1 MQTTSSSAS
10 STDPPA
16 YFVMEEDLKPWE
28 LHSLDGAEGP
38 ETLDTMKSF
47 FARYRAICG
56 KATNVA
62 YTHDALQRVV
72 LFHPTLERRATRRPE
87 HVCQL
92 VQREWRIC
100 YVHLVE
106 GCANCSE
113 TRDRPT
119 PTEWEH
125 QLELWPLSEVER
137 QAIGRYDGRCLG

>member
-47 FARYRAICG
+47 FARYRAICLSFTFWLKDREG
-56 KATNVA
+56 NRSNHAIGE
-62 YTHDALQRVV
+62 LQ
-72 LFHPTLERRATRRPE
+72 E